1 MEKKESGNK
10 TFGKGGVLD
19 KGVGALKRGMGRGGC
34 DPLNNSAL
42 LLGCPDS
49 WTIDYIKLSQH
60 DLSVSC
66 PSLFLLLPLLVLLI
80 VLDQL
85 I

>member
-1 MEKKESGNK
+1 MKWLKRGSNGKKESGNK

-19 KGVGALKRGMGRGGC
+19 KRVGALKRGMGRGGGC

-49 WTIDYIKLSQH
+49 WTIVYIKLSQH
-60 DLSVSC
+60 DLSVS
-66 PSLFLLLPLLVLLI
+66 
-80 VLDQL
+80 
-85 I
+85 